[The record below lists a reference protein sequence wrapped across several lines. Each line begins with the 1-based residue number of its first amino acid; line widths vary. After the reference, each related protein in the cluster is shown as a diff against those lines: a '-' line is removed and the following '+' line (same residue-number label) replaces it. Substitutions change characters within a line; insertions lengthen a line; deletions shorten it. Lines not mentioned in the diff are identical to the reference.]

1 MPRGS
6 ENHSPL
12 RISSDGSPF
21 SSANEGCG
29 GGNAATL
36 TGEEHPASLQY
47 TQKSIAEEIKRLMQE
62 QDSSSMDPPAV
73 KPKKRQV
80 RDCAIM
86 SHLPHEFL
94 NWIV

>member
-1 MPRGS
+1 M
-6 ENHSPL
+6 
-12 RISSDGSPF
+12 SSDGSPF

-29 GGNAATL
+29 GGNAAGL

-62 QDSSSMDPPAV
+62 QDSSSVEPPPV

-80 RDCAIM
+80 RDSAIM
-86 SHLPHEFL
+86 SHLPHEFPL
-94 NWIV
+94 